1 MALNRYFGET
11 VYEPPPLIRLRTDQP
26 PRVLKAPGQTV
37 FSVAEKN
44 GSFSYLW
51 NDYRTKAGE
60 SLNQL
65 LGGVGAVRRI
75 WLLRLLATSPFV
87 VYFSLALASTGP
99 TRQKSENQKRRRSRT
114 TTRLLNK
121 QNGTSGTA
129 FPTDCPLPRP
139 DFFRIRPASAP
150 PKLRGCPGGQCS
162 S

>member
-11 VYEPPPLIRLRTDQP
+11 VYETPPLIRRRTDQT

-51 NDYRTKAGE
+51 KGYRTKAGE
-60 SLNQL
+60 LNQL
-65 LGGVGAVRRI
+65 LGGVGGVHRI
-75 WLLRLLATSPFV
+75 SLLRLLATSPSV
-87 VYFSLALASTGP
+87 VYYSLALASTGP

-150 PKLRGCPGGQCS
+150 PKLRGCPGAQCS